1 MGSKTLSSVQQ
12 KSTKDIHSFMH
23 SSLNTKKWN
32 LMVLLKNNL
41 VWSGYKSKEVY
52 PKRSWKEK
60 VDLANESYLTF
71 LVTELLTYINI

>member
-1 MGSKTLSSVQQ
+1 M
-12 KSTKDIHSFMH
+12 I
-23 SSLNTKKWN
+23 
-32 LMVLLKNNL
+32 LLKKNL

>member
-1 MGSKTLSSVQQ
+1 
-12 KSTKDIHSFMH
+12 
-23 SSLNTKKWN
+23 
-32 LMVLLKNNL
+32 MVLLKNNL

-71 LVTELLTYINI
+71 LVTELLIYINIQVCRLGILFKELSSSNYLQIAFIFGLQTL